1 MYKYSLSERTV
12 FCLKYKILRNAATNQ
27 VRQDTN
33 LYNEERIKKAAD
45 QKEIWKVVNDVIS
58 PQVKKNMTL
67 NEDRK
72 ITEDK
77 KEILSQLFLCRKND
91 QIKRKQ
97 W

>member
-1 MYKYSLSERTV
+1 MYKYSSSERTV
-12 FCLKYKILRNAATNQ
+12 FHLKYKKLRNAATNQ

-33 LYNEERIKKAAD
+33 LYNEERIEKASD
-45 QKEIWKVVNDVIS
+45 QKEIWKVVNGVIS

-77 KEILSQLFLCRKND
+77 KEILSQLILYRNFF
-91 QIKRKQ
+91 QIKRKR
-97 W
+97 